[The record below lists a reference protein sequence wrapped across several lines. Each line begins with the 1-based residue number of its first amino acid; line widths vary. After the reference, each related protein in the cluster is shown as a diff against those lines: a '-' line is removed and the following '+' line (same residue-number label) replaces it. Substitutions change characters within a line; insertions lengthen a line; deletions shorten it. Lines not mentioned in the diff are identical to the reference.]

1 MATQMQNVYY
11 TKFFILSIYCWI
23 LVASLSGDT
32 EDSKHICEDQESCRK
47 CITASPQCYWCTK
60 ENYASMRCNQKE
72 KHIANGCNDFNDPQY
87 TITSIEDEK
96 VRDGSTTKKAVVMQ
110 PQKIHLRIRPH
121 QTVEIPF
128 KFYQTKDSAVDMFF
142 LIDISKTMEKY
153 ITELANVSIHLVESL
168 RNMTGSFRVGA
179 GVFVEKPVLP
189 FVLVQGKDDI
199 WKKVD
204 TYRLVTKLTQD
215 AKEFKGTIKK
225 LHSFTTNNADI
236 PEAGLEA
243 MMQAVVCEENVGWRN
258 ESRKII
264 IYCSDAPFHYAGD
277 GLLAGAVIPND
288 GHCRMGGTKRNIYQE
303 AEIQDYPSIQQIA
316 NALSLKQVTT
326 IFAVASKEYIHL
338 YEKLSRKIESSY
350 VSEFNSETST
360 IADIITDSYKNI
372 SSSVTMAV
380 SNKGINITFFAKC
393 DGKNWTKTKTCDGIK
408 HSSVIE
414 FKAVLTAGDCSQKQ
428 NQTITINPSGV
439 KGKLEIQVEH
449 ICDCDCDKILN
460 SSQCSG
466 RGTEKCGDCI
476 CNKGFTGIICE
487 CTEEESLNIGNSTE
501 KCKMD
506 NSSEVCSNRGKC
518 TCGKCLCNRKS
529 SNKMNLY
536 RGKFCECD
544 DFSCPLLKRS
554 LCGGPSRGSCV
565 CGKCDCKSNYT
576 GDDCGCPKTND
587 SCLSENNTICNNHG
601 SCSCGVCTCDSTS
614 GYTGPTCEIPS
625 TCLNKCP
632 VNLDCMLCAKSQNIS
647 ECYTK
652 CKDMLFEEV
661 DSLDKVTGK
670 LCKLINELCVIEYKC
685 VIENGMEFLK
695 IRKKDKCTKKRD
707 KTKLIGGIIGGILA
721 VGIILLLLWKLVSM
735 SLDYREMARFRKE
748 RTDAVWNTQTNPL
761 FQPATTEHVNPA
773 FKKMD

>member
-1 MATQMQNVYY
+1 
-11 TKFFILSIYCWI
+11 
-23 LVASLSGDT
+23 
-32 EDSKHICEDQESCRK
+32 
-47 CITASPQCYWCTK
+47 
-60 ENYASMRCNQKE
+60 
-72 KHIANGCNDFNDPQY
+72 
-87 TITSIEDEK
+87 
-96 VRDGSTTKKAVVMQ
+96 MQ

-153 ITELANVSIHLVESL
+153 IAELANVSIHLVESL

-179 GVFVEKPVLP
+179 GVFVEKPILP
-189 FVLVQGKDDI
+189 FVFASGKDI
-199 WKKVD
+199 SKKID
-204 TYRLVTKLTQD
+204 TYRLVTRLTQE
-215 AKEFKGTIKK
+215 AKVFKRTIKD
-225 LHSFTTNNADI
+225 LHSLMTNNADI

-288 GHCRMGGTKRNIYQE
+288 GQCRMRGTKPSIYQG

-350 VSEFNSETST
+350 VSDFNSETST

-380 SNKGINITFFAKC
+380 LNKGINITFLVKC
-393 DGKNWTKTKTCDGIK
+393 DGKKWTETKTCDGIK

-439 KGKLEIQVEH
+439 KGKLEIQVEY
-449 ICDCDCDKILN
+449 ICDCDCDKIFN
-460 SSQCSG
+460 SSQCND

-476 CNKGFTGIICE
+476 CNAGFTGSVCE
-487 CTEEESLNIGNSTE
+487 CTEEERLNAGNSTE

-506 NSSEVCSNRGKC
+506 KNSEICSNRGKC
-518 TCGKCLCNRKS
+518 TCGKCLCNGKS
-529 SNKMNLY
+529 SNQMNFY

-544 DFSCPLLKRS
+544 DFSCPLFNRR

-565 CGKCDCKSNYT
+565 CGKCVCTSNYT
-576 GDDCGCPKTND
+576 GDDCSCPITND
-587 SCLSENNTICNNHG
+587 SCLGENNAICNNRG
-601 SCSCGVCTCDSTS
+601 NCSCGVCTCDSTS
-614 GYTGPTCEIPS
+614 GYTGLTCENPS
-625 TCLNKCP
+625 ICLNKCP
-632 VNLDCMLCAKSQNIS
+632 VNLDCMLCAKSKNVS
-647 ECYTK
+647 MCYTE
-652 CKDMLFEEV
+652 CKDMQFEEV
-661 DSLDKVTGK
+661 DSLDKVTGE
-670 LCKLINELCVIEYKC
+670 LCKLMNKLCVIEYKC
-685 VIENGMEFLK
+685 VNENGKEFLK

-707 KTKLIGGIIGGILA
+707 KRMLIGGIIGGILA
-721 VGIILLLLWKLVSM
+721 VGVLLLLLWKCVSM
-735 SLDYREMARFRKE
+735 SLDHREMERFKKE
-748 RTDAVWNTQTNPL
+748 RTSAVWNTVSIL
-761 FQPATTEHVNPA
+761 FKIHFTVVVT
-773 FKKMD
+773 